1 MGIQQIIKQHPF
13 LKKLVH
19 NLLIPK
25 GQARPRTWVKIIV
38 NPFFHKKDKSSI
50 IRRSTRMDV
59 LPFQEFTLGAH
70 SIIEDFATI
79 NNGVGPVH
87 IGNQTFIGI
96 GNVIIGPVAIGH
108 NIIFAQNIVVSGLN
122 HEYSD
127 VSMPISKQ
135 VVNTKLIEIGDDS
148 WIGANAVI
156 TAGSKIGKHCVIGA
170 GAVVTGII
178 PDYSIAV
185 GNPARIIKKYNT
197 LTHTWEKC

>member
-19 NLLIPK
+19 YLLIPK

-38 NPFFHKKDKSSI
+38 NPFFHKKNKSSI
-50 IRRSTRMDV
+50 VRRSTRMDV
-59 LPFQEFTLGAH
+59 LPFNEFSLGAN
-70 SIIEDFATI
+70 SIVEDFATI

-87 IGNQTFIGI
+87 IGNNTLIGI

-122 HEYSD
+122 HEYRD

-135 VVNTKLIEIGDDS
+135 DVNTKLIEIGDDS

-170 GAVVTGII
+170 GAVVTGIV

-185 GNPARIIKKYNT
+185 GNPARIVKKYNPQ
-197 LTHTWEKC
+197 THAWEKC